1 MSKFKIKWDSTIIN
15 GADATFKW
23 NTAPNNPSYP
33 RYTWDEVELIQ
44 HAAGEDYNLWE
55 EDKKK
60 RLVKL
65 ILKVQGNT
73 ITESKKRE
81 IKQYKIKAKDIKIV
95 AGDYEK
101 RSLDKKMNT
110 PKLVGD
116 IVTHWQLHGEDRP
129 TVVFASSIPG
139 SIPFRPHR

>member
-1 MSKFKIKWDSTIIN
+1 MDIEIGKKYPKIKWDSKNIN
-15 GADATFKW
+15 GVDSTFKW
-23 NTAPNNPSYP
+23 NTAPNNSSHP

-44 HAAGEDYNLWE
+44 HAGGDDYNLWE

-65 ILKVQGNT
+65 ILKVHGDT

-95 AGDYEK
+95 AEK
-101 RSLDKKMNT
+101 VLGIEVITENIK
-110 PKLVGD
+110 
-116 IVTHWQLHGEDRP
+116 
-129 TVVFASSIPG
+129 F
-139 SIPFRPHR
+139 

>member
-1 MSKFKIKWDSTIIN
+1 MAIEIGKKYLKIKWDDRSIN
-15 GADATFKW
+15 GIDTTFKW

-81 IKQYKIKAKDIKIV
+81 IKQYKIKVSDIKLL
-95 AGDYEK
+95 AEK
-101 RSLDKKMNT
+101 VLGIEVLTENIK
-110 PKLVGD
+110 
-116 IVTHWQLHGEDRP
+116 
-129 TVVFASSIPG
+129 F
-139 SIPFRPHR
+139 